1 MQMNSFPP
9 LYLAQY
15 VLYLVQCLISERK
28 QNSKC
33 VSIHTFLCEAEQL
46 KTDDESEILN
56 IKSRESIERKLG
68 DVTSIWNQ
76 EHRKNQCTQR

>member
-1 MQMNSFPP
+1 M
-9 LYLAQY
+9 
-15 VLYLVQCLISERK
+15 
-28 QNSKC
+28 
-33 VSIHTFLCEAEQL
+33 FLCEAEQL